1 LIRFQQEASMS
12 GKAWR
17 TGIGMVS
24 LHFALV
30 LAAATPV
37 FGQTGSLEVSVHAG
51 EAGNVHVSV
60 VTESEFRDLSELSR
74 EIIVPARDVAAAGGV
89 IRVRFDTLP
98 AGSYAATSYQDTN
111 DNGVLD
117 TGFAGRPKE
126 PWDMSF
132 TDERPSLRPPRF
144 DDVRFDP
151 ATTPLVELTLR
162 R

>member
-1 LIRFQQEASMS
+1 MS

-24 LHFALV
+24 LHFTLGLV
-30 LAAATPV
+30 AATPV
-37 FGQTGSLEVSVHAG
+37 FGQTGSLEVSVRAG
-51 EAGNVHVSV
+51 EEGSVHVRV

-74 EIIVPARDVAAAGGV
+74 EIIMPAREVAAAGGV
-89 IRVRFDTLP
+89 IRVRFDDLP
-98 AGSYAATSYQDTN
+98 AGYLAVTSYQDTN
-111 DNGVLD
+111 GNGVLD

-144 DDVRFDP
+144 DDVRFDLP
-151 ATTPLVELTLR
+151 GAASVELTLR